1 MHPVA
6 HKVFRFEGYALDVTR
21 GRLLSGH
28 GEVGLRPKCF
38 ATLRYLVE
46 NADRLISKEEMI
58 KAVWPDVFV
67 TDDSLTQCVREVR
80 LALGDSEQR
89 IIKTLPRRGYLF
101 AAPVSGPESEL
112 GPTSAA
118 STPIGR
124 LGAQSTAPRLSIAVL
139 PFTNL
144 SNDPTQEYFADG
156 LTESLTTDLSRIPGS
171 FVIARYSAFTY
182 KGKAIDVK
190 QVGQELGVRYV
201 LEGSV
206 QKGSGRIRVNAQLID
221 AQTGTHLWA
230 ERYDRDRADLLAI
243 QDDIT
248 GRIALSL
255 DVALYEAESQR
266 ALRERPDDPD
276 ATDLVM
282 RAWAI
287 WNRKVAPPNITEARQ
302 LFEEALRIDPRSIGA
317 LVGVARMNIVE
328 VGHRWS
334 TDRERQTK
342 IAEEA
347 VARAL
352 VLNPRNAMAHL
363 TRGLVL
369 RVQGRLEE
377 SLVEFQ
383 RTLELNPNEVD
394 AYVAM
399 GNSENLLGRAKEAI
413 KVLQHALRLDPREH
427 RTNIFAML
435 GWSHLLLGRDHD
447 AIEWFRRSIHHNPA
461 ARRSHLWLACAY
473 ALTSKDDEARAA
485 LATFSKLMLEFT
497 ISQNSAAD
505 ASDHPVFVKQRERLY
520 DALRRMGV
528 PE

>member
-21 GRLLSGH
+21 GRLSSGH
-28 GEVGLRPKCF
+28 GEVELRPKCF
-38 ATLRYLVE
+38 AALRYFVE

-58 KAVWPDVFV
+58 KAVWPDVVV

-80 LALGDSEQR
+80 LAIGDSEQR

-101 AAPVSGPESEL
+101 AAPVSGSESEL
-112 GPTSAA
+112 AATSAPSA
-118 STPIGR
+118 PTGG
-124 LGAQSTAPRLSIAVL
+124 LEAQSTVPRLSIAVL

-144 SNDPTQEYFADG
+144 SNDPDQEYFADG
-156 LTESLTTDLSRIPGS
+156 LTENLTTDLSRIPGS
-171 FVIARYSAFTY
+171 FVIARHSAFTY
-182 KGKAIDVK
+182 KGKAVDVK
-190 QVGQELGVRYV
+190 QVGRELGVRYL

-206 QKGSGRIRVNAQLID
+206 QKGSDRIRVNAQLID
-221 AQTGTHLWA
+221 AQTGRHLWV
-230 ERYDRDRADLLAI
+230 ERYDRDRADLLAV

-248 GRIALSL
+248 CRIALAL

-266 ALRERPDDPD
+266 ALRERPDNPD
-276 ATDLVM
+276 ATDLIM

-287 WNRKVAPPNITEARQ
+287 WNRKAAPPNVTEARQ
-302 LFEEALRIDPRSIGA
+302 LFEEALRIDSRSIAA
-317 LVGVARMNIVE
+317 LVGLARMNIVE

-347 VARAL
+347 VTRAL
-352 VLNPRNAMAHL
+352 VLDPRNATAHL
-363 TRGLVL
+363 TRGLVF

-394 AYVAM
+394 AYVAI
-399 GNSENLLGRAKEAI
+399 GNSENLLGRAEEAI
-413 KVLQHALRLDPREH
+413 KALQHALRLDPRER

-435 GWSHLLLGRDHD
+435 GWSHLLLGRDDD
-447 AIEWFRRSIHHNPA
+447 AIEWFRRGIHHNPA
-461 ARRSHLWLACAY
+461 ARRSHLWLACAC
-473 ALTSKDDEARAA
+473 ALKGGDDEARAA
-485 LATFSKLMLEFT
+485 LATFSTLMPEFT

-505 ASDHPVFVKQRERLY
+505 ASEHPVFVKQRERLY
-520 DALRRMGV
+520 DTLRKLGV